1 MGQFNLN
8 LSTRPFKPYRA
19 ANLGLL
25 ALLLLLIA
33 VSAEQV
39 YSYQQYSAKA
49 AASRENERKEREQ
62 ADFLATQVTSYNEK
76 MSKGNAAAK
85 LAEVEQLNQLL
96 VRKSFSWTRLL
107 ANLEKVT
114 PDDVRIISLHPVA
127 DPEGKIILNMNIRGR
142 TIVDATTFLRALEDS
157 KMFTDV
163 VLAVEEKADPLPM
176 GEVDFTLSAY
186 YSPEPPKAEPPKA
199 QPAKAEPS
207 KAGLPK
213 APPAKAEPP
222 KAEASRRSK

>member
-19 ANLGLL
+19 ANLGLF
-25 ALLLLLIA
+25 ALLLVLVVI
-33 VSAEQV
+33 SA
-39 YSYQQYSAKA
+39 QQAKA
-49 AASRENERKEREQ
+49 AASRERESKAREQ
-62 ADFLATQVTSYNEK
+62 ADFLTGQLTLLDKK
-76 MSKGNAAAK
+76 MASGNAAAK

-127 DPEGKIILNMNIRGR
+127 DAEGRIILNMHISGR
-142 TIVDATTFLRALEDS
+142 TINDATTFLRALEDS

-163 VLAVEEKADPLPM
+163 VLAVEEKTDPNPM
-176 GEVDFTLSAY
+176 GEVEFTLSTY
-186 YSPEPPKAEPPKA
+186 YSPEPPKVAPPKLESSKADPPKA
-199 QPAKAEPS
+199 VPKAAAPKAET
-207 KAGLPK
+207 PK
-213 APPAKAEPP
+213 TAPP
-222 KAEASRRSK
+222 KAAASKGAK